1 MDYLT
6 TFLSFLAGGSFIK
19 IISMISNRK
28 KTNLEYTEQYTT
40 FLEKNGKNLLHRI
53 EDLEKRVDDLEIISC
68 ERVDCTIR
76 LNSIK

>member
-6 TFLSFLAGGSFIK
+6 TFFSFLAGGGVIK

-40 FLEKNGKNLLHRI
+40 FLEKNGKNLLQRI
-53 EDLEKRVDDLEIISC
+53 IDLEKRVDDLEKTNC
-68 ERVDCTIR
+68 ERVDCPTRI
-76 LNSIK
+76 NSYK